1 MFSVDDLV
9 RCLKCGRRLGHNL
22 FVHSPDK
29 CNACIIKEGKS
40 NVFFPRSQRSQRS
53 VNNTFISRE
62 ILAGNDAIDPIVY
75 YRSVAGDIASIVGQ
89 GLEVHVS
96 TRWILRTTV
105 IFERMVDDILQE
117 TRFNFQSDAQI
128 LLRPDQIGD
137 QVESAISRLL
147 ALILEMSERESDFVF
162 KTVFSTTIELA
173 RYNPAGGSM
182 YMKTPVILEK
192 KKALINVQNNDDRC
206 FLYAVASA
214 IHPQRDTLIHPE
226 RTYHYKD
233 IIKNFK
239 IKGLKFPLDPQE
251 ISKFESLNP
260 DIAVNVLHYDD
271 DSNNIL
277 PLVHTT
283 HLQRK
288 HQVNLLLLSEECESV
303 DGDLNI
309 VEVADLRKYHYTWI
323 KHPSRLF
330 YSLTQYE
337 GKVHVCMNC
346 LHRFKREDLL
356 VKHRPNCI
364 KHSPAHITF
373 P

>member
-29 CNACIIKEGKS
+29 CNACITKEGKS

-117 TRFNFQSDAQI
+117 TRFSFQSDPQI

-162 KTVFSTTIELA
+162 KTVFSTTIQLA
-173 RYNPAGGSM
+173 RYNPAGGSQ
-182 YMKTPVILEK
+182 YIKAPVILEK
-192 KKALINVQNNDDRC
+192 KHALINVHNNDDRC

-214 IHPQRDTLIHPE
+214 IHPHRDRLQNPY
-226 RTYHYKD
+226 RTTHYED
-233 IIKNFK
+233 IIKKFK
-239 IKGLKFPLDPQE
+239 VKGVKFPLDHQD

-260 DIAVNVLHYDD
+260 ESLNRR
-271 DSNNIL
+271 
-277 PLVHTT
+277 
-283 HLQRK
+283 QRFT
-288 HQVNLLLLSEECESV
+288 L
-303 DGDLNI
+303 
-309 VEVADLRKYHYTWI
+309 
-323 KHPSRLF
+323 
-330 YSLTQYE
+330 
-337 GKVHVCMNC
+337 
-346 LHRFKREDLL
+346 
-356 VKHRPNCI
+356 
-364 KHSPAHITF
+364 
-373 P
+373 